1 MRLTKIKI
9 IDLFITNRFCVRA
22 VNVFRIFL
30 IERIGVSL
38 KSSTSGSY
46 FLLKIIVGFV
56 GAVALLLIV
65 VGIMVLLYKITNQKV
80 SQMVRYH
87 LPLVYGL

>member
-22 VNVFRIFL
+22 VNVLRIFL

-56 GAVALLLIV
+56 GAVALLIV

-87 LPLVYGL
+87 LLLVYGL